1 MSGPAAAL
9 RCARL
14 DTVRAHGQSARRLL
28 VYGLILMLLW
38 GTATW
43 GSAAAASGSSEPVA
57 QEQPA
62 ETPSPSDSDD
72 EVRLVMALLIA
83 VAVIALLGT
92 LIYWVRTGDGPRPG
106 GGDSSDSPMPE
117 DTLG

>member
-1 MSGPAAAL
+1 M
-9 RCARL
+9 
-14 DTVRAHGQSARRLL
+14 RAHGQSARRLL

>member
-1 MSGPAAAL
+1 M
-9 RCARL
+9 RRARL
-14 DTVRAHGQSARRLL
+14 DTVRARGRSAKRLL
-28 VYGLILMLLW
+28 VYGLILALLW
-38 GTATW
+38 VAAAW
-43 GSAAAASGSSEPVA
+43 GSAAAASGPSDPVA

-62 ETPSPSDSDD
+62 EPPSPSDSDD

-92 LIYWVRTGDGPRPG
+92 LIYWVRTGDSPRLG
-106 GGDSSDSPMPE
+106 GGDSSDSPEPE